1 MSGDVP
7 VGTAVV
13 GTVWHGTCF
22 RKTPPWRRKMSAAVK
37 RVVQLAPNRVAMTFG
52 AMWAVMLASMW
63 YLG

>member
-1 MSGDVP
+1 
-7 VGTAVV
+7 
-13 GTVWHGTCF
+13 
-22 RKTPPWRRKMSAAVK
+22 MSATVR